1 MDAGS
6 SFSDTVV
13 FFSFLPLFFEAGCC
27 PSLIRR
33 YIPAWK
39 RTWQP
44 KSNHVWRCISFW
56 KGWFSVAMLVCC
68 MVLAWKQIRFWFYE
82 LAGFVQT
89 IDREWELRWNR
100 DRCMVK
106 HVVGQVWIRFTDN
119 SAGYNLRKWWCYD
132 CTVWY
137 YIEHPLG
144 MVRKLLWYSDTVLLC
159 ACCKCHVPWNG
170 S

>member
-6 SFSDTVV
+6 SFSDPAV
-13 FFSFLPLFFEAGCC
+13 FFSHFCLFFFEAGCC

-39 RTWQP
+39 RTWQR
-44 KSNHVWRCISFW
+44 KSNHFWRCISFW

-68 MVLAWKQIRFWFYE
+68 MVLAWKKTRFWFYE

-89 IDREWELRWNR
+89 IDRELRWNR

-119 SAGYNLRKWWCYD
+119 SA
-132 CTVWY
+132 VWY

-144 MVRKLLWYSDTVLLC
+144 MVRKLLWYSIIMCML
-159 ACCKCHVPWNG
+159 
-170 S
+170 